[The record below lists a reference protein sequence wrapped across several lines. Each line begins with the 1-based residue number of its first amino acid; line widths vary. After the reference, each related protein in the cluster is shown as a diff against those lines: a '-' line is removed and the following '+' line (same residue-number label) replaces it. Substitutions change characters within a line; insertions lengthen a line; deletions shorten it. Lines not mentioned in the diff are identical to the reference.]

1 LEPERPRA
9 RRCAF
14 VVRIELTDLGSGVCI
29 TANTTNLSLF
39 GCQVE
44 KQQTLPIGSKV
55 QIRIIHRGDKFTA
68 LGRVSRHEFDGET
81 GIVFTGVESAD
92 QMILD
97 KWLGES
103 RTNEGR

>member
-1 LEPERPRA
+1 
-9 RRCAF
+9 
-14 VVRIELTDLGSGVCI
+14 VGIELTDLGSAVRI

-44 KQQTLPIGSKV
+44 KQQTLPMESKV
-55 QIRIIHRGDKFTA
+55 QVRIAHRGETFTA
-68 LGRVSRHEFDGET
+68 LGRVTRIQFDGET
-81 GIVFTGVESAD
+81 GTVFTGMESTD

-103 RTNEGR
+103 RTNGRR